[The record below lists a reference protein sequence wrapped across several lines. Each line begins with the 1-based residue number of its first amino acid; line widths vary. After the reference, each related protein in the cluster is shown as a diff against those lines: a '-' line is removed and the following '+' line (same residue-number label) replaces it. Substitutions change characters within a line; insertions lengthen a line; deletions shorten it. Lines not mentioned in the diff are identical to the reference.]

1 MTSTPSSIE
10 AVGYETKEMETSK
23 HVEYDQEIEPEFTW
37 TPEEEKKLVRKIDL
51 YLLPCIWFMYLLSYM
66 DRTK

>member
-1 MTSTPSSIE
+1 ME
-10 AVGYETKEMETSK
+10 APMSYGAGDMKKMDTMKD
-23 HVEYDQEIEPEFTW
+23 HVEVSEELTW

-51 YLLPCIWFMYLLSYM
+51 YLLPTIWLMYLLSYM